1 MGRVVGQAAV
11 TYPHESTGTQVK
23 APTMHLSRDLLT
35 KLGWRVVNVEKWNA
49 ATQQKADLFGMFD
62 LLALRDDTTMGVQ
75 TTSKTNL
82 ASHVRKMRD
91 ADALGDVLAAGWVVM
106 LHGWWQPRGPGTHW
120 EVIEVDLGTSAHR

>member
-1 MGRVVGQAAV
+1 MQ
-11 TYPHESTGTQVK
+11 
-23 APTMHLSRDLLT
+23 LSRDLLT

-62 LLALRDDTTMGVQ
+62 LLALRDGVTMGVQ

-91 ADALGDVLAAGWVVM
+91 ADALGDVLAAGWIVM
-106 LHGWWQPRGPGTHW
+106 LHGWHQPNGPRQKGASTGRW
-120 EVIEVDLGTSAHR
+120 EVIEVDLGYEFAHQERML